1 MSKNIYKYFIII
13 IIVIIFSLAF
23 TGSHIVQSVDDLAY
37 VVALGI
43 DMGDSED
50 LKVTFQFTMPVPS
63 GEGGSGQASPSV
75 IDSVEA
81 NSIDSAI
88 SFMNAYVSK
97 EINLSHCKV
106 IVISEEVAK
115 RGIAKEIFSLMNK
128 VQIRPDNHVII
139 STCSAQK
146 YIESVSPSLENLV
159 AKFYEILPRSGEYT
173 GYTVDAE
180 LGDFFTKMVCTTCES
195 CAILGNVVENGTAET
210 SSSSGSG
217 SDSQGSEK
225 MSAKNGIENM
235 GVAVFKYDKLVGS
248 LTAEETLAHL
258 LLTNQLKSCNISVPD
273 PDDESKKIDLFLTSN
288 HTAKIQVSIVNGNP
302 FAKSHL
308 TVNAKISSVDAL
320 SKDTTPES
328 SEQRLKKIEESAE
341 NYLKTL
347 ISNYCYK
354 TAKEFRSDI
363 AGFGK
368 YAIGSFKT
376 SDAFAEYDWLNHYQ
390 DTFFETDAKVTIKS
404 GFLLTGT

>member
-1 MSKNIYKYFIII
+1 MLKIYKYLIII
-13 IIVIIFSLAF
+13 IIVIVFSLAF

-37 VVALGI
+37 AVALGI
-43 DMGDSED
+43 DVGDTED
-50 LKVTFQFTMPVPS
+50 LKVTFQFTMPSPS
-63 GEGGSGQASPSV
+63 GESGSGKSSPAV
-75 IDSVEA
+75 IDTVEA

-139 STCSAQK
+139 STCPAQK

-173 GYTVDAE
+173 GYTVNGE
-180 LGDFFTKMVCTTCES
+180 LGDFFTKIVCTTCEP
-195 CAILGNVVENGTAET
+195 CAILGNVVSNGTEE
-210 SSSSGSG
+210 SSSGS
-217 SDSQGSEK
+217 DSSESE
-225 MSAKNGIENM
+225 MVSAKNGIENI
-235 GVAVFKYDKLVGS
+235 GLAAFKEDKLVGT

-258 LLTNQLKSCNISVPD
+258 LLTNQLKSCNISIPD

-288 HTAKIQVSIVNGNP
+288 HTAKIQVSILNGTP
-302 FAKSHL
+302 FVKSHL
-308 TVNAKISSVDAL
+308 TVNAKLASVDSL
-320 SKDTTPES
+320 SKENCPES
-328 SEQRLKKIEESAE
+328 SEQRLKKVEQSAE
-341 NYLKTL
+341 HYLKTL
-347 ISNYCYK
+347 LSNYCYK
-354 TAKEFRSDI
+354 TAKEFHSDI
-363 AGFGK
+363 AGFGRH
-368 YAIGSFKT
+368 AIHNFKT
-376 SDAFAEYDWLNHYQ
+376 SEEFDEYDWLNHYQ
-390 DTFFETDAKVTIKS
+390 DAFFETDAKVTIKS

>member
-1 MSKNIYKYFIII
+1 MLKNIYKYLIII

-23 TGSHIVQSVDDLAY
+23 TSSHIVQSVDDLAY
-37 VVALGI
+37 TVALGI
-43 DMGDSED
+43 DVGDRED
-50 LKVTFQFTMPVPS
+50 LKVTFQFTMPAPS
-63 GEGGSGQASPSV
+63 GEGGSGQSSPSV

-159 AKFYEILPRSGEYT
+159 TKFYEILPRSGDYT
-173 GYTVDAE
+173 GYTVNAE
-180 LGDFFTKMVCTTCES
+180 LGDFFTKIVCTTCEP
-195 CAILGNVVENGTAET
+195 CAILGNVVDNGTEET
-210 SSSSGSG
+210 SGSG
-217 SDSQGSEK
+217 SDSQEDEK
-225 MSAKNGIENM
+225 KSAKNGIENM
-235 GVAVFKYDKLVGS
+235 GIAVFKSDKLVGTLS
-248 LTAEETLAHL
+248 AEETLAHL
-258 LLTNQLKSCNISVPD
+258 LLTNQLKSCNISIPD

-308 TVNAKISSVDAL
+308 TVNAKIASVDAL
-320 SKDTTPES
+320 SKDTTPKS

-341 NYLKTL
+341 HYLKTL
-347 ISNYCYK
+347 LSNYCYK
-354 TAKEFRSDI
+354 TAKEFHSDI

-368 YAIGSFKT
+368 HAIHNFKT
-376 SDAFAEYDWLNHYQ
+376 SNEFDEYDWLNHYQ

>member
-1 MSKNIYKYFIII
+1 MLKNIYKYLIII

-37 VVALGI
+37 TVALGI
-43 DMGDSED
+43 DVGDSED

-159 AKFYEILPRSGEYT
+159 TKFYEILPRSGDYT
-173 GYTVDAE
+173 GYTVNAE
-180 LGDFFTKMVCTTCES
+180 LGDFFTKIVCTTCEP
-195 CAILGNVVENGTAET
+195 CAILGNVVDNGTEET
-210 SSSSGSG
+210 SGSG
-217 SDSQGSEK
+217 SDSQEGEK
-225 MSAKNGIENM
+225 KSAKNGIENM
-235 GVAVFKYDKLVGS
+235 GIAVFKSDKLVGTLS
-248 LTAEETLAHL
+248 AEETLAHL
-258 LLTNQLKSCNISVPD
+258 LLTNQLKSCNISIPD

-288 HTAKIQVSIVNGNP
+288 HTAKVQVSILNGTP

-308 TVNAKISSVDAL
+308 TVNAKIASVDSL
-320 SKDTTPES
+320 SKDTTPKS

-341 NYLKTL
+341 HYLKTL
-347 ISNYCYK
+347 LSNYCYK
-354 TAKEFRSDI
+354 TAKEFHSDI

-368 YAIGSFKT
+368 HAIHNFKT
-376 SDAFAEYDWLNHYQ
+376 SNEFDEYDWLNHYQ

>member
-1 MSKNIYKYFIII
+1 MLKNIYKYLIII

-37 VVALGI
+37 TVALGI
-43 DMGDSED
+43 DVGDSED

-115 RGIAKEIFSLMNK
+115 RGISKEIFSLMNK

-159 AKFYEILPRSGEYT
+159 TKFYEILPRSGDYT
-173 GYTVDAE
+173 GYTVNAE
-180 LGDFFTKMVCTTCES
+180 LGDFFTKIVCTTCEP
-195 CAILGNVVENGTAET
+195 CAILGNVVDNGTEET
-210 SSSSGSG
+210 SGSG
-217 SDSQGSEK
+217 SDSQEGEK
-225 MSAKNGIENM
+225 KSAKNGIENM
-235 GVAVFKYDKLVGS
+235 GIAVFKSDKLVGTLS
-248 LTAEETLAHL
+248 AEETLAHL
-258 LLTNQLKSCNISVPD
+258 LLTNQLKSCNISIPD

-288 HTAKIQVSIVNGNP
+288 HTAKIQVSIANGNP

-308 TVNAKISSVDAL
+308 TVNAKIASVDAL

-341 NYLKTL
+341 HYLETL
-347 ISNYCYK
+347 LSNYCYK
-354 TAKEFRSDI
+354 TAKEFHSDI
-363 AGFGK
+363 AGFGRH
-368 YAIGSFKT
+368 AIQNFKT
-376 SDAFAEYDWLNHYQ
+376 SDEFDEYDWLNHYQ

>member
-1 MSKNIYKYFIII
+1 MLKNIYKYLIII

-37 VVALGI
+37 AVALGI
-43 DMGDSED
+43 DVGDSED
-50 LKVTFQFTMPVPS
+50 LKVTFQFTMPAPS
-63 GEGGSGQASPSV
+63 GEGGSGQSSPSV

-159 AKFYEILPRSGEYT
+159 TKFYEILPRSGDYT
-173 GYTVDAE
+173 GYTVNAE
-180 LGDFFTKMVCTTCES
+180 LGDFFTKIVCTTCEP
-195 CAILGNVVENGTAET
+195 CAILGNVVDNGTEKT
-210 SSSSGSG
+210 SGSG
-217 SDSQGSEK
+217 SDSQEGEK
-225 MSAKNGIENM
+225 KSAKNGIENM
-235 GVAVFKYDKLVGS
+235 GIAVFKSDKLVGTLS
-248 LTAEETLAHL
+248 AEETLAHL
-258 LLTNQLKSCNISVPD
+258 LLTNQLKSCNISIPD

-308 TVNAKISSVDAL
+308 TVNAKIASVDAL

-341 NYLKTL
+341 HYLETL
-347 ISNYCYK
+347 LSNYCYK
-354 TAKEFRSDI
+354 TAKEFHSDI
-363 AGFGK
+363 AGFGRH
-368 YAIGSFKT
+368 AIQNFKT
-376 SDAFAEYDWLNHYQ
+376 SDEFDEYDWLNHYQ

>member
-1 MSKNIYKYFIII
+1 MLKNLYKYLIII

-37 VVALGI
+37 TVALGI
-43 DMGDSED
+43 DVGEQED
-50 LKVTFQFTMPVPS
+50 LKVTFQFTMPAPS
-63 GEGGSGQASPSV
+63 GEGGSGKASPSV

-88 SFMNAYVSK
+88 GFMNAYVSK

-115 RGIAKEIFSLMNK
+115 RGIAKELFSLMNK

-173 GYTVDAE
+173 GYTVNAE
-180 LGDFFTKMVCTTCES
+180 LGDFFTKIVCTTCEPS
-195 CAILGNVVENGTAET
+195 AILGNVVDNGTEE
-210 SSSSGSG
+210 SSGGG
-217 SDSQGSEK
+217 SDSQESEK

-235 GVAVFKYDKLVGS
+235 GIAVFKSDKLVGTLS
-248 LTAEETLAHL
+248 AEETLAHL
-258 LLTNQLKSCNISVPD
+258 LLTNQLKSCNISIPD

-308 TVNAKISSVDAL
+308 TVNAKISSIDSL
-320 SKDTTPES
+320 SKDTTPEA

-341 NYLKTL
+341 YYLKTL
-347 ISNYCYK
+347 LSNYCYK
-354 TAKEFRSDI
+354 TAKEFHSDI
-363 AGFGK
+363 AGFGRH
-368 YAIGSFKT
+368 AIGNFKT
-376 SDAFAEYDWLNHYQ
+376 SDAFDEYDWLNHYQ

>member
-1 MSKNIYKYFIII
+1 LLKIYKYLIII

-37 VVALGI
+37 AVALGI
-43 DMGDSED
+43 DVGDKED
-50 LKVTFQFTMPVPS
+50 LKVTFQFTMPSPS
-63 GEGGSGQASPSV
+63 GESGSGKSSPAV
-75 IDSVEA
+75 IDTVEA

-173 GYTVDAE
+173 GYTVNGE
-180 LGDFFTKMVCTTCES
+180 LGDFFTKIVCTTCEP
-195 CAILGNVVENGTAET
+195 CAILGNVISNGTEE
-210 SSSSGSG
+210 SSSGS
-217 SDSQGSEK
+217 DSSESE
-225 MSAKNGIENM
+225 MISAKNGIENI
-235 GVAVFKYDKLVGS
+235 GLAAFKEDKLVGT

-288 HTAKIQVSIVNGNP
+288 HTAKIQVSILNGTP
-302 FAKSHL
+302 FVKSHL
-308 TVNAKISSVDAL
+308 TVNAKLASVDSL
-320 SKDTTPES
+320 SKENCPES
-328 SEQRLKKIEESAE
+328 SEQRLKKVEQSAE
-341 NYLKTL
+341 HYLKTL
-347 ISNYCYK
+347 LSNYCYK
-354 TAKEFRSDI
+354 TAKEFHSDI
-363 AGFGK
+363 AGFGRH
-368 YAIGSFKT
+368 AIHNFKT
-376 SDAFAEYDWLNHYQ
+376 SDEFDEYDWLNHYQ
-390 DTFFETDAKVTIKS
+390 DAFFETDAKVTIKS

>member
-1 MSKNIYKYFIII
+1 MLKNIYKYLIII

-37 VVALGI
+37 TVALGI
-43 DMGDSED
+43 DVGDSED

-115 RGIAKEIFSLMNK
+115 RGISKEIFSLMNK

-159 AKFYEILPRSGEYT
+159 TKFYEILPRSGDYT
-173 GYTVDAE
+173 GYTVNAE
-180 LGDFFTKMVCTTCES
+180 LGDFFTKIVCTTCEP
-195 CAILGNVVENGTAET
+195 CAILGNVVDNGTEET
-210 SSSSGSG
+210 SGSG
-217 SDSQGSEK
+217 SDSQEGEK
-225 MSAKNGIENM
+225 KSAKNGIENM
-235 GVAVFKYDKLVGS
+235 GIAVFKSDKLVGTLS
-248 LTAEETLAHL
+248 AEETLAHL
-258 LLTNQLKSCNISVPD
+258 LLTNQLKSCNISIPD

-288 HTAKIQVSIVNGNP
+288 HTAKIQVSILNGTP
-302 FAKSHL
+302 FVKSHL
-308 TVNAKISSVDAL
+308 TVNAKLASVDAL

-341 NYLKTL
+341 HYLETL
-347 ISNYCYK
+347 LSNYCYK
-354 TAKEFRSDI
+354 TAKEFHSDI
-363 AGFGK
+363 AGFGRH
-368 YAIGSFKT
+368 AIQNFKT
-376 SDAFAEYDWLNHYQ
+376 SDEFDEYDWLNHYQ

>member
-1 MSKNIYKYFIII
+1 MKDLLKIYKYLIII

-37 VVALGI
+37 AVALGI
-43 DMGDSED
+43 DVGDKED
-50 LKVTFQFTMPVPS
+50 LKVTFQFTMPSPS
-63 GEGGSGQASPSV
+63 GESGSGKSSPAV
-75 IDSVEA
+75 IDTVEA

-88 SFMNAYVSK
+88 NFMNAYVSK

-139 STCSAQK
+139 STCPAQK

-173 GYTVDAE
+173 GYTVNGE
-180 LGDFFTKMVCTTCES
+180 LGDFFTKIVCTTCEP
-195 CAILGNVVENGTAET
+195 CAILGNVVSNGTEE
-210 SSSSGSG
+210 SSSGS
-217 SDSQGSEK
+217 DSSESE
-225 MSAKNGIENM
+225 MVSAKNGIENI
-235 GVAVFKYDKLVGS
+235 GLAAFKEDKLVGT

-288 HTAKIQVSIVNGNP
+288 HTAKVQVSILNGTP
-302 FAKSHL
+302 FVKSHL
-308 TVNAKISSVDAL
+308 TVNAKLASVDSL
-320 SKDTTPES
+320 SKETSPES
-328 SEQRLKKIEESAE
+328 SEQRLKKVEQSAE
-341 NYLKTL
+341 HYLKTL
-347 ISNYCYK
+347 LSNYCYK
-354 TAKEFRSDI
+354 TAKEFHSDI
-363 AGFGK
+363 AGFGRH
-368 YAIGSFKT
+368 AIHNFKT
-376 SDAFAEYDWLNHYQ
+376 SDEFDEYDWLNHYQ
-390 DTFFETDAKVTIKS
+390 DAFFETDAKVTIKS

>member
-1 MSKNIYKYFIII
+1 MLKNIYKYLIII

-37 VVALGI
+37 TVALGI
-43 DMGDSED
+43 DVGDSED
-50 LKVTFQFTMPVPS
+50 LKVTFQFTMPAPS
-63 GEGGSGQASPSV
+63 GEGGSGQSSPSV

-115 RGIAKEIFSLMNK
+115 RGISKEIFSLMNK

-159 AKFYEILPRSGEYT
+159 TKFYEILPRSGDYT
-173 GYTVDAE
+173 GYTVNAE
-180 LGDFFTKMVCTTCES
+180 LGDFFTKIVCTTCEP
-195 CAILGNVVENGTAET
+195 CAILGNVVDNGTEET
-210 SSSSGSG
+210 SGSG
-217 SDSQGSEK
+217 SDSQEGEK
-225 MSAKNGIENM
+225 KSAKNGIENM
-235 GVAVFKYDKLVGS
+235 GIAVFKSDKLVGTLS
-248 LTAEETLAHL
+248 AEETLAHL
-258 LLTNQLKSCNISVPD
+258 LLTNQLKSCNISIPD

-308 TVNAKISSVDAL
+308 TVNAKIASVDSL
-320 SKDTTPES
+320 SKDTTPKS

-341 NYLKTL
+341 HYLKTL
-347 ISNYCYK
+347 LSNYCYK
-354 TAKEFRSDI
+354 TAKEFHSDI

-368 YAIGSFKT
+368 HAIHNFKT
-376 SDAFAEYDWLNHYQ
+376 SNEFDEYDWLNHYQ

>member
-1 MSKNIYKYFIII
+1 LLKNIYKYLIII

-37 VVALGI
+37 TVALGI
-43 DMGDSED
+43 DVGDSED

-159 AKFYEILPRSGEYT
+159 TKFYEILPRSGDYT
-173 GYTVDAE
+173 GYTVNAE
-180 LGDFFTKMVCTTCES
+180 LGDFFTKIVCTTCEP
-195 CAILGNVVENGTAET
+195 CAILGNVVDNGTEET
-210 SSSSGSG
+210 SGSG
-217 SDSQGSEK
+217 SDSQEGEK
-225 MSAKNGIENM
+225 KSAKNGIENM
-235 GVAVFKYDKLVGS
+235 GIAVFKSDKLVGTLS
-248 LTAEETLAHL
+248 AEETLAHL
-258 LLTNQLKSCNISVPD
+258 LLTNQLKSCNISIPD

-308 TVNAKISSVDAL
+308 TVNAKIASVDAL

-341 NYLKTL
+341 HYLETL
-347 ISNYCYK
+347 LSNYCYK
-354 TAKEFRSDI
+354 TAKEFHSDI
-363 AGFGK
+363 AGFGRH
-368 YAIGSFKT
+368 AIQNFKT
-376 SDAFAEYDWLNHYQ
+376 SDEFDEYDWLNHYQ

>member
-1 MSKNIYKYFIII
+1 MLKNIYKYLIII

-37 VVALGI
+37 TVALGI
-43 DMGDSED
+43 DVGDSED

-115 RGIAKEIFSLMNK
+115 RGISKEIFSLMNK

-159 AKFYEILPRSGEYT
+159 TKFYEILPRSGDYT
-173 GYTVDAE
+173 GYTVNAE
-180 LGDFFTKMVCTTCES
+180 LGDFFTKIVCTTCEP
-195 CAILGNVVENGTAET
+195 CAILGNVVDNGTEET
-210 SSSSGSG
+210 SGSG
-217 SDSQGSEK
+217 SDSQEGEK
-225 MSAKNGIENM
+225 KSAKNGIENM
-235 GVAVFKYDKLVGS
+235 GIAVFKSDKLVGTLS
-248 LTAEETLAHL
+248 AEETLAHL
-258 LLTNQLKSCNISVPD
+258 LLTNQLKSCNISIPD

-308 TVNAKISSVDAL
+308 TVNAKIASVDAL

-341 NYLKTL
+341 HYLETL
-347 ISNYCYK
+347 LSNYCYK
-354 TAKEFRSDI
+354 TAKEFHSDI

-368 YAIGSFKT
+368 HAIHNFKT
-376 SDAFAEYDWLNHYQ
+376 SNEFDEYDWLNHYQ

>member
-1 MSKNIYKYFIII
+1 MLKNIYKYLIII

-37 VVALGI
+37 TVALGI
-43 DMGDSED
+43 DVGDSED

-115 RGIAKEIFSLMNK
+115 RGISKEIFSLMNK

-159 AKFYEILPRSGEYT
+159 TKFYEILPRSGDYT
-173 GYTVDAE
+173 GYTVNAE
-180 LGDFFTKMVCTTCES
+180 LGDFFTKIVCTTCEP
-195 CAILGNVVENGTAET
+195 CAILGNVVDNGTEET
-210 SSSSGSG
+210 SGSG
-217 SDSQGSEK
+217 SDSQEGEK
-225 MSAKNGIENM
+225 KSAKNGIENM
-235 GVAVFKYDKLVGS
+235 GIAVFKSDKLVGTLS
-248 LTAEETLAHL
+248 AEETLAHL
-258 LLTNQLKSCNISVPD
+258 LLTNQLKSCNISIPD

-308 TVNAKISSVDAL
+308 TVNAKIASVDAL

-341 NYLKTL
+341 HYLETL
-347 ISNYCYK
+347 LSNYCYK
-354 TAKEFRSDI
+354 TAKEFHSDI
-363 AGFGK
+363 AGFGRH
-368 YAIGSFKT
+368 AIQNFKT
-376 SDAFAEYDWLNHYQ
+376 SDEFDEYDWLNHYQ

>member
-1 MSKNIYKYFIII
+1 MLKIYKYLIII

-37 VVALGI
+37 AVALGI
-43 DMGDSED
+43 DVGDKED
-50 LKVTFQFTMPVPS
+50 LKVTFQFTMPSPS
-63 GEGGSGQASPSV
+63 GESGSGKSSPAV
-75 IDSVEA
+75 IDTVEA

-173 GYTVDAE
+173 GYTVNGE
-180 LGDFFTKMVCTTCES
+180 LGDFFTKIVCTTCEP
-195 CAILGNVVENGTAET
+195 CAILGNVISNGTEE
-210 SSSSGSG
+210 SSSGS
-217 SDSQGSEK
+217 DSSESE
-225 MSAKNGIENM
+225 MISAKNGIENI
-235 GVAVFKYDKLVGS
+235 GLAAFKEDKLVGT

-288 HTAKIQVSIVNGNP
+288 HTAKIQVSILNGTP
-302 FAKSHL
+302 FVKSHL
-308 TVNAKISSVDAL
+308 TVNAKLASVDSL
-320 SKDTTPES
+320 SKENCPES
-328 SEQRLKKIEESAE
+328 SEQRLKKVEQSAE
-341 NYLKTL
+341 HYLKTL
-347 ISNYCYK
+347 LSNYCYK
-354 TAKEFRSDI
+354 TAKEFHSDI
-363 AGFGK
+363 AGFGRH
-368 YAIGSFKT
+368 AIHNFKT
-376 SDAFAEYDWLNHYQ
+376 SDEFDEYDWLNHYQ
-390 DTFFETDAKVTIKS
+390 DAFFETDAKVTIKS

>member
-1 MSKNIYKYFIII
+1 MLKNIYKYLIII

-37 VVALGI
+37 AVALGI
-43 DMGDSED
+43 DVGDTED
-50 LKVTFQFTMPVPS
+50 LKVTFQFTMPSPS
-63 GEGGSGQASPSV
+63 GESGSGKSSPSV
-75 IDSVEA
+75 IDTVEA

-106 IVISEEVAK
+106 IVISEEVAQ

-173 GYTVDAE
+173 GYTVNGE
-180 LGDFFTKMVCTTCES
+180 LGDFFTKIVCTTCEP
-195 CAILGNVVENGTAET
+195 CAILGNVVSNGTKE
-210 SSSSGSG
+210 SSSGS
-217 SDSQGSEK
+217 DSSESE
-225 MSAKNGIENM
+225 MVSAKNGIENM
-235 GVAVFKYDKLVGS
+235 GIAVFKSDKLVGTLS
-248 LTAEETLAHL
+248 AEETLAHL
-258 LLTNQLKSCNISVPD
+258 LLTNQLKSCNISIPD

-288 HTAKIQVSIVNGNP
+288 HTAKVQVSILNGTP
-302 FAKSHL
+302 FVKSHL
-308 TVNAKISSVDAL
+308 TVNAKIASVDAL
-320 SKDTTPES
+320 SKDTTPKS

-341 NYLKTL
+341 HYLKTL
-347 ISNYCYK
+347 LSNYCYK
-354 TAKEFRSDI
+354 TAKEFHSDI
-363 AGFGK
+363 AGFGRH
-368 YAIGSFKT
+368 AIHNFKT
-376 SDAFAEYDWLNHYQ
+376 SDEFDEYDWLNHYQ
-390 DTFFETDAKVTIKS
+390 DAFFETDAKVTIKS

>member
-1 MSKNIYKYFIII
+1 MLKNIYKYLIII

-37 VVALGI
+37 TVALGI
-43 DMGDSED
+43 DVGDSED

-115 RGIAKEIFSLMNK
+115 RGISKEIFSLMNK

-159 AKFYEILPRSGEYT
+159 TKFYEILPRSGDYT
-173 GYTVDAE
+173 GYTVNAE
-180 LGDFFTKMVCTTCES
+180 LGDFFTKIVCTTCEP
-195 CAILGNVVENGTAET
+195 CAILGNVVDNGTEET
-210 SSSSGSG
+210 SGSG
-217 SDSQGSEK
+217 SDSQEGEK
-225 MSAKNGIENM
+225 KSAKNGIENM
-235 GVAVFKYDKLVGS
+235 GIAVFKSDKLVGTLS
-248 LTAEETLAHL
+248 AEETLAHL
-258 LLTNQLKSCNISVPD
+258 LLTNQLKSCNISIPD

-308 TVNAKISSVDAL
+308 TVNAKIASVDAL

-341 NYLKTL
+341 HYL
-347 ISNYCYK
+347 
-354 TAKEFRSDI
+354 
-363 AGFGK
+363 
-368 YAIGSFKT
+368 
-376 SDAFAEYDWLNHYQ
+376 
-390 DTFFETDAKVTIKS
+390 
-404 GFLLTGT
+404 

>member
-1 MSKNIYKYFIII
+1 MLKIYKYLIII

-37 VVALGI
+37 AVALGI
-43 DMGDSED
+43 DVGDTED
-50 LKVTFQFTMPVPS
+50 LKVTFQFTMPSPS
-63 GEGGSGQASPSV
+63 GESGSGKSSPAV
-75 IDSVEA
+75 IDTVEA
-81 NSIDSAI
+81 NSIDAAI

-173 GYTVDAE
+173 GYTVNGE
-180 LGDFFTKMVCTTCES
+180 LGDFFTKIVCTTCEP
-195 CAILGNVVENGTAET
+195 CAILGNVVSNATEE
-210 SSSSGSG
+210 SSSGS
-217 SDSQGSEK
+217 DSSESE
-225 MSAKNGIENM
+225 MVSAKNGIENI
-235 GVAVFKYDKLVGS
+235 GLAAFKEDKLVGT

-288 HTAKIQVSIVNGNP
+288 HTAKVQVSILNGTP
-302 FAKSHL
+302 FVKSHL
-308 TVNAKISSVDAL
+308 TVNAKLASVDSL
-320 SKDTTPES
+320 SKETSPES
-328 SEQRLKKIEESAE
+328 SEQRLKKVEQSAE
-341 NYLKTL
+341 HYLKTL
-347 ISNYCYK
+347 LSNYCYK
-354 TAKEFRSDI
+354 TAKEFHSDI
-363 AGFGK
+363 AGFGRH
-368 YAIGSFKT
+368 AIHNFKT
-376 SDAFAEYDWLNHYQ
+376 SDEFDEYDWQNHYQ
-390 DTFFETDAKVTIKS
+390 DAFFETDAKVTIKS

>member
-1 MSKNIYKYFIII
+1 MLKNIYKYLIII

-37 VVALGI
+37 TVALGI
-43 DMGDSED
+43 DVGDSED
-50 LKVTFQFTMPVPS
+50 LKVTFQFTMPAPS
-63 GEGGSGQASPSV
+63 GEGGSGQSSPSV

-115 RGIAKEIFSLMNK
+115 RGISKEIFSLMNK

-159 AKFYEILPRSGEYT
+159 TKFYEILPRSGDYT
-173 GYTVDAE
+173 GYTVNAE
-180 LGDFFTKMVCTTCES
+180 LGDFFTKIVCTTCEP
-195 CAILGNVVENGTAET
+195 CAILGNVVDNGTEET
-210 SSSSGSG
+210 SGSG
-217 SDSQGSEK
+217 SDSQEGEK
-225 MSAKNGIENM
+225 KSAKNGIENM
-235 GVAVFKYDKLVGS
+235 GIAVFKSDKLVGTLS
-248 LTAEETLAHL
+248 AEETLAHL
-258 LLTNQLKSCNISVPD
+258 LLTNQLKSCNISIPD

-308 TVNAKISSVDAL
+308 TVNAKIASVDAL

-341 NYLKTL
+341 HYLETL
-347 ISNYCYK
+347 LSNYCYK
-354 TAKEFRSDI
+354 TAKEFHSDI
-363 AGFGK
+363 AGFGRH
-368 YAIGSFKT
+368 AIQNFKT
-376 SDAFAEYDWLNHYQ
+376 SDEFDEYDWLNHYQ

>member
-1 MSKNIYKYFIII
+1 MLKNIYKYLIII

-37 VVALGI
+37 TVALGI
-43 DMGDSED
+43 DVGDSED

-115 RGIAKEIFSLMNK
+115 RGISKEIFSLMNK

-159 AKFYEILPRSGEYT
+159 TKFYEILPRSGDYT
-173 GYTVDAE
+173 GYTVNAE
-180 LGDFFTKMVCTTCES
+180 LGDFFTKIVCTTCEP
-195 CAILGNVVENGTAET
+195 CAILGNVVDNGTEET
-210 SSSSGSG
+210 SGSG
-217 SDSQGSEK
+217 SDSQEGEK
-225 MSAKNGIENM
+225 KSAKNGIENM
-235 GVAVFKYDKLVGS
+235 GIAVFKSDKLVGTLS
-248 LTAEETLAHL
+248 SEETLAHL
-258 LLTNQLKSCNISVPD
+258 LLTNQLKSCNISIPD

-308 TVNAKISSVDAL
+308 TVNAKIASVDAL

-341 NYLKTL
+341 HYLETL
-347 ISNYCYK
+347 LSNYCYK
-354 TAKEFRSDI
+354 TAKEFHSDI
-363 AGFGK
+363 AGFGRH
-368 YAIGSFKT
+368 AIQNFKT
-376 SDAFAEYDWLNHYQ
+376 SDEFDEYDWLNHYQ

>member
-1 MSKNIYKYFIII
+1 MLKNIYKYLIII

-37 VVALGI
+37 TVALGI
-43 DMGDSED
+43 DVGDSED
-50 LKVTFQFTMPVPS
+50 LKVTFQFTMPAPS
-63 GEGGSGQASPSV
+63 GEGGSGQSSPSV

-146 YIESVSPSLENLV
+146 YIASVSPSLENLV
-159 AKFYEILPRSGEYT
+159 TKFYEILPRSGDYT
-173 GYTVDAE
+173 GYTVNAE
-180 LGDFFTKMVCTTCES
+180 LGDFFTKIVCTTCEP
-195 CAILGNVVENGTAET
+195 CAILGNVVDNGTEET
-210 SSSSGSG
+210 SGSG
-217 SDSQGSEK
+217 SDSQEGEK
-225 MSAKNGIENM
+225 KSAKNGIENM
-235 GVAVFKYDKLVGS
+235 GIAVFKSDKLVGTLS
-248 LTAEETLAHL
+248 AEETLAHL
-258 LLTNQLKSCNISVPD
+258 LLTNQLKSCNISIPD

-308 TVNAKISSVDAL
+308 TVNAKIASVDAL
-320 SKDTTPES
+320 SKDTTPKS

-341 NYLKTL
+341 HYLKTL
-347 ISNYCYK
+347 LSNYCYK
-354 TAKEFRSDI
+354 TAKEFHSDI

-368 YAIGSFKT
+368 HAIHNFKT
-376 SDAFAEYDWLNHYQ
+376 SNEFDEYDWLNHYQ

>member
-1 MSKNIYKYFIII
+1 MLKNIYKYLIII

-37 VVALGI
+37 AVALGI
-43 DMGDSED
+43 DVGDSEN

-115 RGIAKEIFSLMNK
+115 RGISKEIFSLMNK

-139 STCSAQK
+139 STCSAQE
-146 YIESVSPSLENLV
+146 YIKSVSPSLENLV

-173 GYTVDAE
+173 GYTVNAE
-180 LGDFFTKMVCTTCES
+180 LGDFFTKIVCTTCEP
-195 CAILGNVVENGTAET
+195 CAILGNVVDNGSEE
-210 SSSSGSG
+210 SSGGS
-217 SDSQGSEK
+217 SDSQESEQI
-225 MSAKNGIENM
+225 SAKNGIENI
-235 GVAVFKYDKLVGS
+235 GIAVFKADKLVGT

-258 LLTNQLKSCNISVPD
+258 LLTNELKSCNISVPD

-302 FAKSHL
+302 FAKSSL
-308 TVNAKISSVDAL
+308 TVNAKIASVDAL

-354 TAKEFRSDI
+354 TAKEFHSDI
-363 AGFGK
+363 AGFGRH
-368 YAIGSFKT
+368 AIKNFKT
-376 SDAFAEYDWLNHYQ
+376 SDAFDEYDWLNHYQ
-390 DTFFETDAKVTIKS
+390 DTFFETEAEVKIKS

>member
-1 MSKNIYKYFIII
+1 MLKIYKYLIII

-37 VVALGI
+37 AVALGI
-43 DMGDSED
+43 DVGDKED
-50 LKVTFQFTMPVPS
+50 LKVTFQFTMPSPS
-63 GEGGSGQASPSV
+63 GESGSGKSSPAV
-75 IDSVEA
+75 IDTVEA

-173 GYTVDAE
+173 GYTVNGE
-180 LGDFFTKMVCTTCES
+180 LGDFFTKIVCTTCEP
-195 CAILGNVVENGTAET
+195 CAILGNVVSNGTEE
-210 SSSSGSG
+210 SSSGS
-217 SDSQGSEK
+217 DSSESE
-225 MSAKNGIENM
+225 MVSAKNGIENI
-235 GVAVFKYDKLVGS
+235 GLAAFKEDKLVGT

-258 LLTNQLKSCNISVPD
+258 LLTNQLKSCNISIPD

-288 HTAKIQVSIVNGNP
+288 HTAKIQVSILNGTP
-302 FAKSHL
+302 FVKSHL
-308 TVNAKISSVDAL
+308 TVNAKLASVDSL
-320 SKDTTPES
+320 SKETYPES
-328 SEQRLKKIEESAE
+328 SEQRLKKVEQSAE
-341 NYLKTL
+341 HYLKTL
-347 ISNYCYK
+347 LSNYCYK
-354 TAKEFRSDI
+354 TAKEFHSDI
-363 AGFGK
+363 AGFGRH
-368 YAIGSFKT
+368 AIHNFKT
-376 SDAFAEYDWLNHYQ
+376 SEEFDEYDWLNHYQ

>member
-1 MSKNIYKYFIII
+1 MLKIYKYLIII

-37 VVALGI
+37 AVALGI
-43 DMGDSED
+43 DVGDKED
-50 LKVTFQFTMPVPS
+50 LKVTFQFTMPSPS
-63 GEGGSGQASPSV
+63 GESGSGKSSPAV
-75 IDSVEA
+75 IDTVEA

-88 SFMNAYVSK
+88 NFMNAYVSK

-139 STCSAQK
+139 STCPAQK

-173 GYTVDAE
+173 GYTVNGE
-180 LGDFFTKMVCTTCES
+180 LGDFFTKIVCTTCEP
-195 CAILGNVVENGTAET
+195 CAILGNVVSNGTEE
-210 SSSSGSG
+210 SSSGS
-217 SDSQGSEK
+217 DSSESE
-225 MSAKNGIENM
+225 MVSAKNGIENI
-235 GVAVFKYDKLVGS
+235 GLAAFKEDKLVGT

-288 HTAKIQVSIVNGNP
+288 HTAKIQVSILNGTP
-302 FAKSHL
+302 FVKSHL
-308 TVNAKISSVDAL
+308 TVNAKLASVDSL
-320 SKDTTPES
+320 SKETSPES
-328 SEQRLKKIEESAE
+328 SEQRLKKVEQSAE
-341 NYLKTL
+341 HYLKTL
-347 ISNYCYK
+347 LSNYCYK
-354 TAKEFRSDI
+354 TAKEFHSDI
-363 AGFGK
+363 AGFGRH
-368 YAIGSFKT
+368 AIHNFKT
-376 SDAFAEYDWLNHYQ
+376 SDEFDEYDWLNHYQ
-390 DTFFETDAKVTIKS
+390 DAFFETDAKVTIKS

>member
-1 MSKNIYKYFIII
+1 MLKNIYKYLIII

-37 VVALGI
+37 TVALGI
-43 DMGDSED
+43 DVGDSED
-50 LKVTFQFTMPVPS
+50 LKVTFQFTMPAPS
-63 GEGGSGQASPSV
+63 GEGGSGQSSPSV

-159 AKFYEILPRSGEYT
+159 TKFYEILPRSGDYT
-173 GYTVDAE
+173 GYTVNAE
-180 LGDFFTKMVCTTCES
+180 LGDFFTKIVCTTCEP
-195 CAILGNVVENGTAET
+195 CAILGNVVDNGTEET
-210 SSSSGSG
+210 SGSG
-217 SDSQGSEK
+217 SDSQEGEK
-225 MSAKNGIENM
+225 KSAKNGIENM
-235 GVAVFKYDKLVGS
+235 GIAVFKSDKLVGTLS
-248 LTAEETLAHL
+248 AEETLAHL
-258 LLTNQLKSCNISVPD
+258 LLTNQLKSCNISIPD

-308 TVNAKISSVDAL
+308 TVNAKIASVDSL
-320 SKDTTPES
+320 SKDTTPKS

-341 NYLKTL
+341 HYLKTL
-347 ISNYCYK
+347 LSNYCYK
-354 TAKEFRSDI
+354 TAKEFHSDI

-368 YAIGSFKT
+368 HAIHNFKT
-376 SDAFAEYDWLNHYQ
+376 SNEFDEYDWLNHYQ

>member
-1 MSKNIYKYFIII
+1 MLKNIYKYLIII

-37 VVALGI
+37 TVALGI
-43 DMGDSED
+43 DVGDSED
-50 LKVTFQFTMPVPS
+50 LKVTFQFTMPAPS
-63 GEGGSGQASPSV
+63 GEGGSGQSSPSV

-159 AKFYEILPRSGEYT
+159 TKFYEILPRSGDYT
-173 GYTVDAE
+173 GYTVNAE
-180 LGDFFTKMVCTTCES
+180 LGDFFTKIVCTTCEP
-195 CAILGNVVENGTAET
+195 CAILGNVVDNGTEET
-210 SSSSGSG
+210 SGSG
-217 SDSQGSEK
+217 SDSQEDEK
-225 MSAKNGIENM
+225 KSAKNGIENM
-235 GVAVFKYDKLVGS
+235 GIAVFKSDKLVGTLS
-248 LTAEETLAHL
+248 AEETLAHL
-258 LLTNQLKSCNISVPD
+258 LLTNQLKSCNISIPD

-302 FAKSHL
+302 FAKSRL
-308 TVNAKISSVDAL
+308 TVNAKIASVDAL
-320 SKDTTPES
+320 SKDTTPKS

-341 NYLKTL
+341 HYLKTL
-347 ISNYCYK
+347 LSNYCYK
-354 TAKEFRSDI
+354 TAKEFHSDI

-368 YAIGSFKT
+368 HAIHNFKT
-376 SDAFAEYDWLNHYQ
+376 SNEFDEYDWLNHYQ